1 MAQPITDQVGFLG
14 EACRAVQ
21 ELSASRNLLEEF
33 HQEKRHLEKEL
44 EAERKAVA
52 DDISLTIKE
61 RIEEIEGTY
70 DKEIAREQDALRK
83 VRSKREKAKNQGI
96 KERILEETEELK
108 NDNKE
113 LRQQMKDVFRQER
126 VPGFCNSRLY
136 YALYMPG
143 GFREWLLLITTFLL
157 FFLAIPSGIYFL
169 LPEKKLY
176 YLIGIY
182 FLTIVIVG
190 GIYILIYNRTK
201 MRHLTAL
208 RKGRTIRDLIK
219 TNDRKM
225 KVIIHSI
232 KRDRDEAV
240 YNLEKY
246 DDEIARIEQE
256 LSNIME
262 KKRDALNTFDKVTKT
277 IISDEIAD
285 GRKDIISK
293 LTKEYEEALANGK
306 EAEIRVKEQTLF
318 INDNYTS
325 YIGKEFMI
333 PERLDELA
341 DMIRMG
347 KAATIS
353 EAKAL
358 YKSLKE

>member
-21 ELSASRNLLEEF
+21 ELSASRNLLEKF

-52 DDISLTIKE
+52 DDISLTIKK

-70 DKEIAREQDALRK
+70 DKEIEREQDALKRI
-83 VRSKREKAKNQGI
+83 RGKREKAKNQGI
-96 KERILEETEELK
+96 KERIEEETAELK
-108 NDNKE
+108 DNNKE

-126 VPGFCNSRLY
+126 VPKFCNSRLY
-136 YALYMPG
+136 YALYLPG
-143 GFREWLLLITTFLL
+143 GFREWLLLITVILI
-157 FFLAIPSGIYFL
+157 FFLAIPCGIYFL
-169 LPEKKLY
+169 LPEKTLF

-182 FLTIVIVG
+182 FLTVVIFG
-190 GIYILIYNRTK
+190 SIYIFIYNRTK
-201 MRHLTAL
+201 MKHLNAL

-219 TNDRKM
+219 TNDRKV

-232 KRDRDEAV
+232 KRDRDEAS
-240 YNLEKY
+240 YDLEKY

-256 LSNIME
+256 LIDIMD
-262 KKRDALNTFDKVTKT
+262 KKREALNTFDKVTKT

-285 GRKDIISK
+285 NRKDILSK
-293 LTKEYEEALANGK
+293 LTKEYEEARVNGK

-347 KAATIS
+347 KATTIG

-358 YKSLKE
+358 YSSLKE